1 MQIPQFNI
9 FESIQVGA
17 WVFSTFLIC
26 LLIVHFTLGSR
37 IRRIQKAR
45 AFQIQ
50 QFQKN
55 LELLQASNKQLQTQV
70 AQAKSKLYFSNVH
83 EQWENEYHSTL
94 NKYQNCHAKQKAPTM
109 DLNPLV
115 SECIAILTGDHS

>member
-26 LLIVHFTLGSR
+26 LLIVHFTLVSR
-37 IRRIQKAR
+37 IHRIQKAR

-55 LELLQASNKQLQTQV
+55 LELLQTSNKQLQTQV
-70 AQAKSKLYFSNVH
+70 AQARSKLYFSCVH
-83 EQWENEYHSTL
+83 EYWESEYHSTL
-94 NKYQNCHAKQKAPTM
+94 NKYHASHTKQKIPTV

-115 SECIAILTGDHS
+115 SECVAILTGGHA